1 MNTPSGHPPSRRSG
15 FTIVEV
21 MVAAVLLGLVL
32 TASTSSLVFVLRNER
47 IAAAQAD
54 LDLDASLLV
63 ERLRADLWRTSRSE
77 ILLYPP
83 GDGPYQAISFPVV
96 HGTNPI
102 IRDAITGQI
111 PWDATIVYHKE
122 LAPSQ
127 VLRTEIPSYDP
138 DPSARESQL
147 ADVVTAGSTY
157 TADSATTRV
166 LIKNPVQWELNV
178 NGTGFDAYS
187 SAPSRGSIRM
197 GRAMLEDGD
206 NEIQFRVSGQNS
218 ASSGYRL
225 GVDTLAVTASGLPR
239 EGEWQTLTATG
250 AGPVPI
256 IENLGSNDLWSGNSR
271 LGFPATA
278 EGNAFTMLMEN
289 DRWEERNFFGDGM
302 KYTDVVRDFIAPS
315 GEPFSYALR
324 LAGNGTN
331 WLATDQARCS
341 SLTPSNLPTTT
352 SMAVRVFLRGSDIT
366 EDFDGGWITASGSN
380 IWARFDGRMKINEAF
395 IAEANTSASNLYMD
409 YLPATR
415 QDFLFGGSSSTEINW
430 LPAWGNGI
438 KISDKT
444 AFTIDKDKSYIVGIH
459 FSQRSSWLS
468 ATTNLVTRI
477 AMAGPDAG
485 PNPSCFYIMEGT
497 EADQDEVAWSSRGDV
512 VATTNIWVLTAL
524 RAGYASEGIYVSQ
537 IIDTQLDNPAYE
549 SFDWTALATNNSAI
563 ELKVRAGAVNN
574 LSDADDWSIVPLA
587 QAGLPPGIYGRYAQ
601 VQARLLPGTDALITP
616 ELRDFTLAWAGGRRY
631 VDLSGIF
638 STGPDHG
645 VYEVRINGHAIVQ
658 EINAY
663 IEVIKDYSLSSGQ
676 TMTMRS
682 SAFAEIVPRN

>member
-1 MNTPSGHPPSRRSG
+1 MNTPSGHDRSRRGG

-21 MVAAVLLGLVL
+21 MLAAVLLGLVL

-83 GDGPYQAISFPVV
+83 GDGPYQAISFPIV

-102 IRDAITGQI
+102 IRDPITGQI
-111 PWDATIVYHKE
+111 PWDSTIVYHKE

-138 DPSARESQL
+138 DPSARENQL
-147 ADVVTAGSTY
+147 ADVVVAGSTY
-157 TADSATTRV
+157 TTDGANTRI

-178 NGTGFDAYS
+178 NGTGFDAYT
-187 SAPSRGSIRM
+187 SADSRGSIRM

-206 NEIQFRVSGQNS
+206 NEIEFRVSGQNT

-239 EGEWQTLTATG
+239 EGEWQALTATG

-256 IENLGSNDLWSGNSR
+256 VENMGSNDAWSGNSR
-271 LGFPATA
+271 LGFPATG
-278 EGNAFTMLMEN
+278 EGDAFTMLMEN

-302 KYTDVVRDFIAPS
+302 KYTDVARSFIAPG
-315 GEPFSYALR
+315 GEPYSYALR

-331 WLATDQARCS
+331 WVATDQARGT
-341 SLTPSNLPTTT
+341 LVPNNMPTTT
-352 SMAVRVFLRGSDIT
+352 SMAVRVFLRGTDFT
-366 EDFDGGWITASGSN
+366 EDFDGGWITSSGSN
-380 IWARFDGRMKINEAF
+380 LWARFDGRMRINEAF
-395 IAEANTSASNLYMD
+395 IAEADISAPNLYMD

-415 QDFLFGGSSSTEINW
+415 QDFLFSGSPSTEINW

-438 KISDKT
+438 KYSDKT
-444 AFTIDKDKSYIVGIH
+444 AYTIDKDKSYIVGIH
-459 FSQRSSWLS
+459 FSQRSSWLT

-485 PNPSCFYIMEGT
+485 PMPSCFYIMEGT
-497 EADQDEVAWSSRGDV
+497 EADQDEVAWSARGDV
-512 VATTNIWVLTAL
+512 VADTNIWVLTSL
-524 RAGYASEGIYVSQ
+524 RTGFAPEGTYVSQ
-537 IIDTQLDNPAYE
+537 IIDTQLENPAYA
-549 SFDWTALATNNSAI
+549 SFDWTAFATNGSVI
-563 ELKVRAGAVNN
+563 ELKVRAGASNN
-574 LSDADDWSIVPLA
+574 LSDATAWTNVPLA

-601 VQARLLPGTDALITP
+601 VQARLTPGTDALISP
-616 ELRDFTLAWAGGRRY
+616 ELRDFTLTWAGGRRY